1 MELLV
6 LACAR
11 FVVVVAVSLA
21 VAVAVAM
28 IVAVAVAVAVA
39 VDLVV
44 DTALSVSSY
53 SDAPLLRRL
62 VVVHYYNYGVC
73 YCC

>member
-28 IVAVAVAVAVA
+28 AMIVAVAVAVV
-39 VDLVV
+39 VDLVI
-44 DTALSVSSY
+44 DTALSVSS
-53 SDAPLLRRL
+53 SDALLHRLL
-62 VVVHYYNYGVC
+62 VVVHYYNCGVC